1 MAVKIRRLKPFQ
13 PEVAETKSDVNDVRV
28 IRVKNDVAFK
38 VDSRYLQEV
47 ENQSRYDQARRDRD
61 RQASWELAGVKRY

>member
-38 VDSRYLQEV
+38 VD
-47 ENQSRYDQARRDRD
+47 
-61 RQASWELAGVKRY
+61 